1 MPGNAEERH
10 NRLNQFL
17 TATRGMGIMNTLF
30 HGYHPMAGQMTTRQ
44 TGSLVAWDAGVSTNY
59 GLKNAEDRGILF
71 IGPGVDV
78 YEGMVVGENAKSG
91 DLTINI
97 CKKKNLT
104 NMRQSNK
111 DIEVRLSTPKDM
123 SLDEKIEY
131 LADDDLLEVTPASLR
146 IRKSILNSEERGKLV
161 KKAKEKP
168 EDD

>member
-1 MPGNAEERH
+1 
-10 NRLNQFL
+10 
-17 TATRGMGIMNTLF
+17 
-30 HGYHPMAGQMTTRQ
+30 MA
-44 TGSLVAWDAGVSTNY
+44 WEPGVSTNY

-78 YEGMVVGENAKSG
+78 YEGMVIGENAKSG
-91 DLTINI
+91 DLTINV

-111 DIEVRLSTPKDM
+111 DIEVRLTTPKDM

-131 LADDDLLEVTPASLR
+131 LADDDLLEVTPTSLR
-146 IRKSILNSEERGKLV
+146 IRKRILNSEERGKLI

-168 EDD
+168 EEE